1 MSARLLSPSSNE
13 STPDGL
19 GASIY
24 LKGCLLRESQQNHN
38 SERSPTNLRLG
49 MAGHVKGRVSSS
61 LCRLRHT
68 FDDLVTSKFFRAA
81 EELPHGWEI
90 GFDSSSCSYYIDRN
104 SGTTRWERPDVALP
118 SDSCQMPERSRPVTD
133 TSTSI
138 RHEGIGHH
146 SSPEAQ
152 SPQLVVAVVQ
162 FFFVGIFI
170 VVWLFCVGDSKT
182 TPESIQIQVGL
193 C

>member
-49 MAGHVKGRVSSS
+49 MA
-61 LCRLRHT
+61 
-68 FDDLVTSKFFRAA
+68 
-81 EELPHGWEI
+81 
-90 GFDSSSCSYYIDRN
+90 DRN